1 MSSRVPLAT
10 YRVQLRPGFGFD
22 DVAAIADH
30 LAALGVTH
38 LYTSPYLQAAPG
50 STHGYD
56 VVDHSRVND
65 ELGGTAAHRRLV
77 DALAEAGLG
86 QVIDVVPNHMA
97 IGPVTNRWW
106 WDVLENGPSS
116 RYAGHFDVDWDP
128 PGAAMRNRVL
138 MPILGDHYGRILE
151 RGELELLWD
160 PDTGFEVAYFDHRV
174 PAAPRSLD
182 EVLLGAAARCAT
194 DGADD
199 LGFIGRS
206 LARLPTVTRDP
217 EADVTTRHRDQ
228 VVLHQQLA
236 RLAGE
241 DPAVARAVAEEVA
254 ALNADLDRL
263 DRFLDRQ
270 NYRLAYWRTAG
281 DELGYRRFFDIDT
294 LAALRVE
301 DAQVFADTHRLMLE
315 WLAAG
320 EVDGVRIDH
329 PDGLRDPGAY
339 FELLRAAA
347 PDAWIV
353 VEKILEPGEAL
364 PDDWPVDGTTGYDFC
379 HLVTRLLH
387 DARGAAPVL
396 DRYDTWVGEVA
407 DRADLVRRA
416 KRSVLEGSLAAD
428 LSRVTDWFVAVVGEH
443 RRFRDFTRRELR
455 EALVEVATRLDVYRT
470 YVRPDGTAGDADR
483 DVIGRATTHATDAR
497 PDLDPELFELLGSL
511 LTGDLDPGPGPA
523 SELRLRFQQLSGPV
537 MAKGVE
543 DTVFY
548 DHVPLASLN
557 EVGSDPEVFALE
569 PGEFHRAMAEAA
581 EQRPHSM
588 LTLSTH
594 DTKRSE
600 DVRAR
605 LALLSEIPGRWA
617 ELLDRLD
624 ELLEPHRRSAGDAAG
639 WPDRR
644 MEHLLVQTLVG
655 AHPLSSDR
663 AREYLAKAS
672 REAKRHTTW
681 TEPNQ
686 AYDEALDAFVVAVCA
701 DPEISAVVD
710 GFVEPL
716 RMPGWV
722 NSLAQKLVLLTAP
735 GVPDLYQG
743 TELWDLSLVDP
754 DNRRPVDHELRRR
767 LLAELETLDSES
779 VWARADEGLP
789 KLLTVVRALQV
800 RARHRDAFDG
810 EGYTPMVVEG
820 PAANHLLA
828 FARGEQ
834 VVSVVPRLPLGLEAG
849 GGWRDTRL
857 TLPPGRW
864 NDVMADRELAGGV
877 VEVADLL
884 ARFPVALLER
894 GDDRG

>member
-1 MSSRVPLAT
+1 MPPRIPLAT

-22 DVAAIADH
+22 EVAAIADH
-30 LAALGVTH
+30 LARLGVTH
-38 LYTSPYLQAAPG
+38 LYSSPYLQAAPG

-65 ELGGTAAHRRLV
+65 ELGGPDAHRRMV
-77 DALAEAGLG
+77 EALAVAGLG
-86 QVIDVVPNHMA
+86 QVVDVVPNHMA

-128 PGAAMRNRVL
+128 PGEAMRNRVL

-151 RGELELLWD
+151 RGELAVSWD
-160 PDTGFEVAYFDHRV
+160 PETGFEVTYFDHRFPV
-174 PAAPRSLD
+174 APRSLD
-182 EVLLGAAARCAT
+182 EVLLGAASRCAT
-194 DGADD
+194 DGADH
-199 LGFIGRS
+199 LGFVGRS

-217 EADVTTRHRDQ
+217 HADVVTRHRDK
-228 VVLHQQLA
+228 VVLNQQLA
-236 RLAGE
+236 RLASD
-241 DPAVARAVAEEVA
+241 DPAVAAAVTDEVA
-254 ALNADLDRL
+254 ALNADVDRL

-301 DAQVFADTHRLMLE
+301 DAQVFADTHQLVLR
-315 WLAAG
+315 WLTAG
-320 EVDGVRIDH
+320 EVDGVRVDH

-347 PDAWIV
+347 PEAWIV
-353 VEKILEPGEAL
+353 VEKILEPGEVL

-387 DARGAAPVL
+387 DPRGADPVW
-396 DRYDTWVGEVA
+396 DRYDEWIGEHVEH
-407 DRADLVRRA
+407 DELIRRA
-416 KRSVLEGSLAAD
+416 KRVVLEGSLAAD
-428 LSRVTDWFVAVVGEH
+428 LSRVTDWFVSVVADH

-455 EALVEVATRLDVYRT
+455 DALAEVATRLDVYRT
-470 YVRPDGTAGDADR
+470 YVRPDGTAGSADR
-483 DVIGRATTHATDAR
+483 DVIDRATSAAMAAR
-497 PDLDPELFELLGSL
+497 DDLDPELFDLLGSL
-511 LTGDLDPGPGPA
+511 LIGDIDPGPGPA
-523 SELRLRFQQLSGPV
+523 SELRLRFQQLTGPV

-557 EVGSDPEVFALE
+557 EVGSDPALFALD
-569 PGEFHRAMAEAA
+569 PGEFHQAMADATEH
-581 EQRPHSM
+581 RPRSM

-605 LALLSEIPGRWA
+605 LALLSEAPGRWA
-617 ELLDRLD
+617 ELLDHLD
-624 ELLEPHRRSAGDAAG
+624 ELFEPHRPVGEGVAG

-663 AREYLAKAS
+663 AREYMVKAS

-686 AYDEALDAFVVAVCA
+686 PYDDALDAFVVAVCA
-701 DPEISAVVD
+701 DAAIEEAV
-710 GFVEPL
+710 GAFLEPL
-716 RMPGWV
+716 RVPGWV

-743 TELWDLSLVDP
+743 SELWDLSLVDP
-754 DNRRPVDHELRRR
+754 DNRRPVDHELRSR
-767 LLAELETLDSES
+767 LLAEIDSLDAAA
-779 VWARADEGLP
+779 VWSRVDEGLP
-789 KLLTVVRALQV
+789 KLLTIVRALEV
-800 RARHRDAFDG
+800 RARHRDCFDG
-810 EGYTPMVVEG
+810 GDYTPLTVEG
-820 PAANHLLA
+820 PAASHLLG
-828 FARGEQ
+828 FVRGGR
-834 VVSVVPRLPLGLEAG
+834 VATVVPRLPLGLDAG
-849 GGWRDTRL
+849 GGWRDTTL
-857 TLPPGRW
+857 VLPPGRW
-864 NDVMADRELAGGV
+864 RDAMSGREVSGGTMS
-877 VEVADLL
+877 VAELL
-884 ARFPVALLER
+884 DTFPVALLER